1 MTCFKCGDEL
11 IGDGYTSALHCPN
24 ISEQQEQELAH
35 REPDADI
42 LYCDLIVNN
51 FEVNPFDS
59 IVSDVAHEYGLSFP
73 DAGILVSKLYVKS
86 VEDLNS
92 RFLCHA
98 SEYNFIGGEEYLE
111 DDLYSVYGYVVP
123 YDIVCDLIVARK
135 PVEQL

>member
-1 MTCFKCGDEL
+1 MHLSNNPITITFK
-11 IGDGYTSALHCPN
+11 AAVKLH
-24 ISEQQEQELAH
+24 
-35 REPDADI
+35 ADFWENNMN
-42 LYCDLIVNN
+42 LNNIVNN

-59 IVSDVAHEYGLSFP
+59 IVSDVAYEYGLSFP
-73 DAGILVSKLYVKS
+73 DAGVLVSKLYIKS

-111 DDLYSVYGYVVP
+111 DDLYSIYGYVVP

-135 PVEQL
+135 PIEQL